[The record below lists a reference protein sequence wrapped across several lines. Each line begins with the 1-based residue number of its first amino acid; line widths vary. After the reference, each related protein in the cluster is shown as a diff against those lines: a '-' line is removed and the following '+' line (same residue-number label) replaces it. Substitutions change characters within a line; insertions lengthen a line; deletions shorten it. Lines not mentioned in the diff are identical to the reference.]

1 MKTPVKC
8 SYGGIA
14 VLAGVIFALA
24 PAAVQAQDLSQV
36 EQQIV
41 QYVDANA
48 QDAIALLEQIVN
60 INSGTGNHEG
70 VRDVGRVLRA
80 EFDALG
86 FATEWIS
93 LPETNRAGHLFAE
106 RSGGTGKTVLLIGH
120 LDTVFEEDSP
130 FQQWQRDGDIAK
142 GPGVE
147 DMKGGD
153 VVMLYALKALEA
165 AGVLDQLN
173 IVVAYTGDEEDT
185 GDPLETSRRDL
196 IEAAERADVA
206 LGFEGGVGSM
216 HSATIARRGYT
227 DWYLEVTGT
236 RAHSSLI
243 FGDQYGAGA
252 VYETA
257 RILNAFYEEL
267 KGEEYLTFGPGIIL
281 GGTATTY
288 DTTQARGTAFGKTNV
303 IPQTVTVA
311 GDLRTLTFEQR
322 DRTKE
327 RMQEIVSRNLP
338 RTSATLTYRDSYP
351 PMAPTAGNQELFET
365 LDQVSRDMGFDPIE
379 AIDPGRRGAAD
390 ISFAAP
396 YVDAALAGLGPFGD
410 GGHTPDEEVD
420 LRSISVVIKRAA
432 ALIYRIAKEGE
443 GTQ

>member
-1 MKTPVKC
+1 MKTPTKC
-8 SYGGIA
+8 SCSRM
-14 VLAGVIFALA
+14 VLLAGLVPVAGTANI
-24 PAAVQAQDLSQV
+24 QAQELSRV

-41 QYVDANA
+41 QYVDAHSE
-48 QDAIALLEQIVN
+48 DAIALLEQLVN
-60 INSGTGNHEG
+60 INSGTMNHGG
-70 VRDVGRVLRA
+70 VREVGRVLRA

-106 RSGGTGKTVLLIGH
+106 REGGTGKTVLLIGH
-120 LDTVFEEDSP
+120 LDTVFEQDSP
-130 FQQWQRDGDIAK
+130 FQRWERDGDLAK

-153 VVMLYALKALEA
+153 VVMLYAIKALEA
-165 AGVLDQLN
+165 AGVLDELN
-173 IVVAYTGDEEDT
+173 IIVAYTGDEEDT

-196 IEAAERADVA
+196 IEAAERANVA

-252 VYETA
+252 IYETA
-257 RILNAFYEEL
+257 RILNTFYQQMR
-267 KGEEYLTFGPGIIL
+267 GEEYLTFGPGIIL
-281 GGTATTY
+281 GGTTATY
-288 DTTQARGTAFGKTNV
+288 DTAQARGTAFGKTNV

-327 RMQEIVSRNLP
+327 QMQEIASRNLP

-365 LDQVSRDMGFDPIE
+365 LDQLSRDMGFGAIE
-379 AIDPGRRGAAD
+379 MVDPGLRGAAD
-390 ISFAAP
+390 ISFAATH
-396 YVDAALAGLGPFGD
+396 VDAALAGLGPFGD
-410 GGHTPDEEVD
+410 GGHTPAEQLE
-420 LRSISVVIKRAA
+420 LRSISVATKRAA
-432 ALIYRIAKEGE
+432 ALIYRIAKVRQ
-443 GTQ
+443 GTR